1 MTDEQ
6 RLTLE
11 QLAGAVGMTTRNV
24 RAYQT
29 RGLLQPPRRVGRTS
43 VYGREHVQ
51 RLEQVQ
57 RARERG
63 ASLQLLRTLIGEGRE
78 IDGVWE
84 AGDGVS
90 GRVVVDVT
98 DTTLGHTP
106 ACLARLEVA
115 LRPLLDELGGADDA
129 QVRGAVAELVDRGV
143 FAWRRQ
149 HVSTPGPYACAAGV
163 LHDQGHLASAAAG
176 LRLTQGI
183 AQAAESVA
191 AVVAD
196 AVGRLDGDA
205 RHAVSAR
212 FGELAAAV
220 TGEVVT
226 ARVALGDEAH
236 VG

>member
-43 VYGREHVQ
+43 VYGREHVE
-51 RLEQVQ
+51 RLQQVQ

-90 GRVVVDVT
+90 ARVVVDVT
-98 DTTLGHTP
+98 DATRGHTP

-129 QVRGAVAELVDRGV
+129 RVRGAVAELVDRGV
-143 FAWRRQ
+143 FASRRQ
-149 HVSTPGPYACAAGV
+149 HVSAPGPYACAVGA
-163 LHDQGHLASAAAG
+163 LHAQGHLASAAAG

-191 AVVAD
+191 AVVAE
-196 AVGRLDGDA
+196 AVGRLDVDA
-205 RHAVSAR
+205 RYAVSAR

-226 ARVALGDEAH
+226 ARVTLGDEAH
-236 VG
+236 AG